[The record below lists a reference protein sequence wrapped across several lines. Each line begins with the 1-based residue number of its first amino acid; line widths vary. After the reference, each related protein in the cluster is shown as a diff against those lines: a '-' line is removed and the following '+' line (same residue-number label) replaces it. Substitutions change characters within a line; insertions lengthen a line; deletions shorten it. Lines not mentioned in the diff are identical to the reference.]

1 MMSEMLDKGRIP
13 QSNKGNPGRQIKQQK
28 NLLFLSYFLK
38 TKSWIYHLMNKTI
51 ISPLRILITITLDL
65 YPVQYGKKKEVED
78 IKSEKEELKL
88 SLLTNSMIVYIQNSH
103 IYRHKIY
110 N

>member
-51 ISPLRILITITLDL
+51 ISSLRILITITLDL
-65 YPVQYGKKKEVED
+65 YPVQYGKKKR
-78 IKSEKEELKL
+78 SW
-88 SLLTNSMIVYIQNSH
+88 
-103 IYRHKIY
+103 RHKEWKGRIKTVFT
-110 N
+110 NKQHDCVHTKFTHL